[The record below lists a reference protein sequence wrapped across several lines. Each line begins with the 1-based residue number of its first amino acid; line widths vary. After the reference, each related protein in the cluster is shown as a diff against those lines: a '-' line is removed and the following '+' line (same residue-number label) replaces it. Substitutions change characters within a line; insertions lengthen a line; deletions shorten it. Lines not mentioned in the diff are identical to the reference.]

1 MINFYNDNIMEWF
14 CLIAFLFSG
23 SVVVFCL
30 GTKFENHMS
39 YAAFPCGI
47 AVFLTSLY
55 GLHFTDLLKIAMITG
70 VILFV
75 AIYMLSR
82 QIPKEWLH

>member
-1 MINFYNDNIMEWF
+1 MRSLKERTIFHISQEVVLPPMQ
-14 CLIAFLFSG
+14 

-75 AIYMLSR
+75 AIYILSR
-82 QIPKEWLH
+82 KIPKEWLH

>member
-1 MINFYNDNIMEWF
+1 MECF
-14 CLIAFLFSG
+14 CFIAFLFSG
-23 SVVVFCL
+23 IVVVFCL

-39 YAAFPCGI
+39 YAALPCGI

-55 GLHFTDLLKIAMITG
+55 GLHFTDLLKTALITG

-75 AIYMLSR
+75 AIYILSR
-82 QIPKEWLH
+82 KIPKEWLS